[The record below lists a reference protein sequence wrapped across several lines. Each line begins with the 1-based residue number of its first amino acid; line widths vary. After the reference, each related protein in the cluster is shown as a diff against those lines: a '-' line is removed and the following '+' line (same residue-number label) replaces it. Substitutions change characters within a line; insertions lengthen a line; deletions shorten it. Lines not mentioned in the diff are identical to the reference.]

1 MSAADTA
8 LPAKGVSVSTPSGAA
23 STPGG
28 AHGGAQRVGL
38 GSLGSSPTSSEVRSR
53 RKNNLAGPH
62 RVRAIQ
68 VECRYLIKDLEV
80 ELKQEMVDLSQEY
93 DTKLKLAV
101 SVRPNSGSSA
111 GSRSDSN
118 SELSLSSPG
127 LSASELTAVEANKG
141 TRHILQMFD
150 GRVNALRE
158 EVMADMKAMERKF
171 DAALLSQQE
180 HMRQTRVLVEAMES
194 SLSNQVE
201 SIVEDTQNAFVSA
214 FKNIRR

>member
-8 LPAKGVSVSTPSGAA
+8 LPAKAVSVSTPSGAA

-38 GSLGSSPTSSEVRSR
+38 GSLGSSPTSSQRFAAAL
-53 RKNNLAGPH
+53 KNNLAETH
-62 RVRAIQ
+62 RACRAIQ

-111 GSRSDSN
+111 GSRSDSS
-118 SELSLSSPG
+118 SELSLSSQAVSP
-127 LSASELTAVEANKG
+127 ELAAVEANKG
-141 TRHILQMFD
+141 TRHI
-150 GRVNALRE
+150 RV
-158 EVMADMKAMERKF
+158 
-171 DAALLSQQE
+171 
-180 HMRQTRVLVEAMES
+180 
-194 SLSNQVE
+194 
-201 SIVEDTQNAFVSA
+201 
-214 FKNIRR
+214 